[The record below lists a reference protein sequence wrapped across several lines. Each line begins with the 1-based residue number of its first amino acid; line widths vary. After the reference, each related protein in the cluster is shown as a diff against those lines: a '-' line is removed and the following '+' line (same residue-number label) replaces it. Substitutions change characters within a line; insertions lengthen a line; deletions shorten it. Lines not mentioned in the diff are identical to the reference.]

1 MNRRIQPTSSFI
13 KRYINE
19 NNVSQKELA
28 ELTGYTEKQVS
39 LVLNGKLKVSERF
52 AHALSVA
59 IKGLKED
66 FILRY
71 EDAYQNQ
78 LLNDEAFLNI
88 NNYKELSKKYYF
100 SKIFKNITQDPVE
113 QVNLVLEAFNLDN
126 LKFLNNILPSF
137 KNNCL
142 FSKDISKTDY
152 DSEVIS
158 VWTKI
163 AMKELTIGEEPKKF
177 VGKDVA
183 KKILKENKELLNVSD
198 SNDLITNLKYIA
210 DLCGIHLGF
219 SKSAPATYIRGLTFA
234 CDNQLFIILT
244 DRFKKI
250 EYVVFAFVHEMYHI
264 INGDIDSLSTRI
276 RVSSEINDA
285 EDIANLNTR
294 NFLVP
299 DNIFNNIKDKKN
311 TTLSE
316 IFSIAQDSR
325 ASNGLVVARLH
336 DETKDYTKFWQLLNN
351 FKIDFDM
358 FGN

>member
-13 KRYINE
+13 KRYISE

-39 LVLNGKLKVSERF
+39 LILNGKLKVSERF
-52 AHALSVA
+52 AHALSIA

-71 EDAYQNQ
+71 EETYQKQ
-78 LLNDEAFLNI
+78 LLNDEVYLKL
-88 NNYKELSKKYYF
+88 NNYKELYKKYYF

-113 QVNLVLEAFNLDN
+113 QVNRILEAFDIDN
-126 LKFLNNILPSF
+126 LNNLSSSLLFL

-158 VWTKI
+158 IWTKI

-177 VGKDVA
+177 VGREIA
-183 KKILKENKELLNVSD
+183 RKILIENKELLNVSD
-198 SNDLITNLKYIA
+198 SNDLITNLIYIA
-210 DLCGIHLGF
+210 DLCGVHLGF
-219 SKSAPATYIRGLTFA
+219 SKSAPTTYIRGLTFA

-244 DRFKKI
+244 DRFKKV
-250 EYVVFAFVHEMYHI
+250 EYVVYAFLHEMFHI
-264 INGDIDSLSTRI
+264 INGDIEFNSTAI
-276 RVSSEINDA
+276 RVSHETSDA
-285 EDIANLNTR
+285 EDKANFDAR

-299 DNIFNNIKDKKN
+299 DVVFNKIMDKKN
-311 TTLSE
+311 ISLSE
-316 IFSIAQDSR
+316 IFSIAQESR
-325 ASNGLVVARLH
+325 SSNALVVARLH
-336 DETKDYTKFWQLLNN
+336 YETKDYTKFWQLLNN
-351 FKIDFDM
+351 FKIEYDM